1 MSENALVVLEDEDG
15 NTIAEVEI
23 TQEELKA
30 LEEKAEEENISV
42 EEVMFNIFE
51 QSIDQHND
59 KIDNKDSDN
68 QNN

>member
-68 QNN
+68 QDN